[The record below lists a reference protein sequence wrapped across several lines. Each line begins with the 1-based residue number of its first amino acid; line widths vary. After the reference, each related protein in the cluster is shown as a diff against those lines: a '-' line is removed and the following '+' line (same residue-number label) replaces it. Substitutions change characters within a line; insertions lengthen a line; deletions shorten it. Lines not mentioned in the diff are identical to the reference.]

1 MSSKSTLSIDI
12 FPTWA
17 RLNDVEFTNAK
28 LQETNGK
35 GIGLVATNNLT
46 ASVETQGLEGAEDK
60 PEREGQVCNSD
71 GEKGERAR
79 VETHGHANN
88 HLRKILQVPH
98 DLILSTASIEEYSKV
113 DQNFRQLLDSA
124 GHQST
129 RADIMMY
136 LLAHLVL
143 SSRDTS
149 SPRDLAPTPWTEYLK
164 FLPRDIPVP
173 TMWSELERALLQGTS
188 LEAALDA
195 KLSALNKEFDELIER
210 SSALPFWNSFFWERE
225 AVTIDDWVLVDAWYR
240 SRCLELPRS
249 GHAMV
254 PVLDMANHS
263 HSQTAY
269 YDEDGEDN
277 VVLLSRPG
285 MEISIGDEVTIS
297 YGEKSP
303 AEMIFSYGFIDREST
318 VEGLTLPLE
327 SLADDPLGK
336 AKLHIFRG
344 SPTLKLSRS
353 DGEIS
358 WQCPFVYLMCLNE
371 EDGLEFRVL
380 QGTNGERELR
390 LFWQEEDA
398 TARANDFGD
407 LIKNHPLCQIFRLR
421 AVSVLHEVVTNH
433 LMQLSSEIS
442 HDELEPLRRAG
453 QVRDGRLQLAQKL
466 REIEAS
472 VLESAAIALDE
483 QVCTTIFLFISAHPF
498 MTDEVAKSIS
508 RVVQETMTC
517 HSLPST

>member
-1 MSSKSTLSIDI
+1 
-12 FPTWA
+12 
-17 RLNDVEFTNAK
+17 
-28 LQETNGK
+28 
-35 GIGLVATNNLT
+35 
-46 ASVETQGLEGAEDK
+46 
-60 PEREGQVCNSD
+60 
-71 GEKGERAR
+71 
-79 VETHGHANN
+79 
-88 HLRKILQVPH
+88 
-98 DLILSTASIEEYSKV
+98 
-113 DQNFRQLLDSA
+113 
-124 GHQST
+124 
-129 RADIMMY
+129 
-136 LLAHLVL
+136 
-143 SSRDTS
+143 
-149 SPRDLAPTPWTEYLK
+149 
-164 FLPRDIPVP
+164 
-173 TMWSELERALLQGTS
+173 
-188 LEAALDA
+188 
-195 KLSALNKEFDELIER
+195 
-210 SSALPFWNSFFWERE
+210 
-225 AVTIDDWVLVDAWYR
+225 
-240 SRCLELPRS
+240 
-249 GHAMV
+249 MV

-269 YDEDGEDN
+269 YDEDNEDN

-327 SLADDPLGK
+327 SLTDDPLGK

-433 LMQLSSEIS
+433 LMQLSSEIF

-498 MTDEVAKSIS
+498 MTDEVVKSIS
-508 RVVQETMTC
+508 RVVQETVTC